1 MQVESIDL
9 VRSTEGATVFST
21 TIKNTGNK
29 PVTGITLTFS
39 GSALASTSLD
49 PEPSTTS
56 PLQPGQTTSGS
67 WIGGASLPGT
77 YVVGNTYS
85 LVIAAT
91 LSDGSTFTYTAS
103 VMCRSA

>member
-1 MQVESIDL
+1 VVLEDK
-9 VRSTEGATVFST
+9 RFA
-21 TIKNTGNK
+21 KNTGNK
-29 PVTGITLTFS
+29 PVTGLTLTLA
-39 GSALASTSLD
+39 GSALASTGSN
-49 PEPSTTS
+49 PNPSATS

-67 WIGGASLPGT
+67 WTGASLPAT

>member
-1 MQVESIDL
+1 VQVESIDL

-29 PVTGITLTFS
+29 PVTGITLTFA
-39 GSALASTSLD
+39 GNALASTSLD
-49 PEPSTTS
+49 PDPSATS

-67 WIGGASLPGT
+67 WIGATLPGT